1 MTQLAACCKP
11 VPPDAIAGFVT
22 RGRGVSVHREGCAQ
36 FRKLRADA
44 PERVLATDWG
54 AVPMDGKPRFAAD
67 VRVLAYDRSGLLR
80 DVSEVFARS
89 KLNVIAVSTQTK
101 QSVARMQFTVQLSHA
116 DALRQALLAIRE
128 VKGVHE
134 AVRL

>member
-1 MTQLAACCKP
+1 
-11 VPPDAIAGFVT
+11 
-22 RGRGVSVHREGCAQ
+22 
-36 FRKLRADA
+36 
-44 PERVLATDWG
+44 
-54 AVPMDGKPRFAAD
+54 MDGKPRFAAD